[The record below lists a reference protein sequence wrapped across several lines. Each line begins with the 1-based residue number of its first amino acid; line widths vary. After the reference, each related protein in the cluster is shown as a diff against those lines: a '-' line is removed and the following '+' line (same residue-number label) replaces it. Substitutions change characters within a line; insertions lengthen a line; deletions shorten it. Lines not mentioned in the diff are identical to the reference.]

1 MNTKLLFILAFMGGV
16 CLAIQA
22 AFNSQLTVLL
32 KKPIFTTFVSAI
44 SSVVFSLLFVLLL
57 FTKDLPNKES
67 FREIPWYL
75 WLAGGFFSIAGLML
89 YFITIP
95 KIGITKVI
103 VLGLCGQLVL
113 SVIAGHFG
121 WLNLPADPITLKKSI
136 GVVVMIIG
144 ILLIYSK

>member
-1 MNTKLLFILAFMGGV
+1 MGGV

-22 AFNSQLTVLL
+22 AFNSQLTMLL

-136 GVVVMIIG
+136 GVAVMIVG
-144 ILLIYSK
+144 ILSIYSK

>member
-1 MNTKLLFILAFMGGV
+1 MPYEYKITIYIGFLLGGV

-67 FREIPWYL
+67 F
-75 WLAGGFFSIAGLML
+75 
-89 YFITIP
+89 
-95 KIGITKVI
+95 
-103 VLGLCGQLVL
+103 
-113 SVIAGHFG
+113 
-121 WLNLPADPITLKKSI
+121 
-136 GVVVMIIG
+136 
-144 ILLIYSK
+144 